1 MKKWVIKSGIQRKY
15 LRYIMGL
22 LLLAILLSSIGVWIY
37 VRQSLTTEVTDK
49 YEFLNEKM
57 GLALDTLSKEADE
70 GTAECITYDQ
80 VQESLKKASFADVEK
95 NSLQKYFAYMNL
107 DHVAE
112 YCYVDNK
119 IMFMPDPTRILI
131 MKIFQTAIWKI
142 TWEILMRKHNGS
154 GRRILCL
161 GRRRKHCL
169 SEDMYTAWNTP
180 ANQDCCSSR

>member
-119 IMFMPDPTRILI
+119 NNVYARSYSHIDYED
-131 MKIFQTAIWKI
+131 FQTAIWKI

-161 GRRRKHCL
+161 GRRKKHCL

>member
-119 IMFMPDPTRILI
+119 
-131 MKIFQTAIWKI
+131 
-142 TWEILMRKHNGS
+142 
-154 GRRILCL
+154 
-161 GRRRKHCL
+161 
-169 SEDMYTAWNTP
+169 
-180 ANQDCCSSR
+180 

>member
-70 GTAECITYDQ
+70 GTAECITHDQ
-80 VQESLKKASFADVEK
+80 VQESLKKTSLADVEK

-119 IMFMPDPTRILI
+119 NNVYAKYYRLQFEGLEEN
-131 MKIFQTAIWKI
+131 A
-142 TWEILMRKHNGS
+142 
-154 GRRILCL
+154 
-161 GRRRKHCL
+161 
-169 SEDMYTAWNTP
+169 
-180 ANQDCCSSR
+180 

>member
-80 VQESLKKASFADVEK
+80 VQESRCGKELPSEIFCLYE
-95 NSLQKYFAYMNL
+95 SGS
-107 DHVAE
+107 
-112 YCYVDNK
+112 CG
-119 IMFMPDPTRILI
+119 RIL
-131 MKIFQTAIWKI
+131 
-142 TWEILMRKHNGS
+142 
-154 GRRILCL
+154 LC
-161 GRRRKHCL
+161 G
-169 SEDMYTAWNTP
+169 
-180 ANQDCCSSR
+180 

>member
-70 GTAECITYDQ
+70 GTK
-80 VQESLKKASFADVEK
+80 LH
-95 NSLQKYFAYMNL
+95 LQMWKRTLFRN
-107 DHVAE
+107 
-112 YCYVDNK
+112 
-119 IMFMPDPTRILI
+119 ILPI
-131 MKIFQTAIWKI
+131 
-142 TWEILMRKHNGS
+142 
-154 GRRILCL
+154 
-161 GRRRKHCL
+161 
-169 SEDMYTAWNTP
+169 
-180 ANQDCCSSR
+180 